1 MSAPQNIVVVGGGL
15 AGGKAVEALRAA
27 GFTGSLTLVGDEA
40 HLPYERPPLSKSYL
54 AGKSAFEDAVVHPR
68 EWYDEQHVDLR
79 LHCHATS
86 LDLAAHEVT
95 LGDGARLPYDKLLL
109 ATGALP
115 RRLDLPGAAAAN
127 VHYLRTREDS
137 DAIRSIF
144 GPGRRIAIVGGG
156 WIGLEVAAAARDAGT
171 EVTLVEMADLPL
183 LGVLG
188 PEVAQVFADLHRD
201 HGVDLRL
208 GATLEEITV
217 DDNGTAT
224 GVRLGD
230 GDTVPAVAVVV
241 GVGILPNVALAGA
254 AGLTLNNGVEVDAA
268 LRSSDPDVY
277 AVGDIANHD
286 HPVLGTRVRVEHW
299 STALNQPA
307 TAARAML
314 GEDVQ
319 YTNLPYFF
327 SDQYDLGMEYVGYA
341 PRGSYAQV
349 VVRGDLGS
357 REFVAFWLD
366 GENRIKAAMNVNVW
380 DVPDAVKP
388 LIAEGRAVDPAR
400 LSDPAVAFAD
410 L

>member
-1 MSAPQNIVVVGGGL
+1 
-15 AGGKAVEALRAA
+15 
-27 GFTGSLTLVGDEA
+27 
-40 HLPYERPPLSKSYL
+40 
-54 AGKSAFEDAVVHPR
+54 
-68 EWYDEQHVDLR
+68 
-79 LHCHATS
+79 
-86 LDLAAHEVT
+86 
-95 LGDGARLPYDKLLL
+95 
-109 ATGALP
+109 
-115 RRLDLPGAAAAN
+115 
-127 VHYLRTREDS
+127 
-137 DAIRSIF
+137 
-144 GPGRRIAIVGGG
+144 
-156 WIGLEVAAAARDAGT
+156 
-171 EVTLVEMADLPL
+171 
-183 LGVLG
+183 
-188 PEVAQVFADLHRD
+188 
-201 HGVDLRL
+201 
-208 GATLEEITV
+208 
-217 DDNGTAT
+217 
-224 GVRLGD
+224 
-230 GDTVPAVAVVV
+230 
-241 GVGILPNVALAGA
+241 VALAGA